1 MIDPGSSGRQTLML
15 RLSRLLQGAGGFR
28 LRRPAQALAAV
39 GVGGQTL
46 TPVSLI
52 DGFSW

>member
-1 MIDPGSSGRQTLML
+1 ML
-15 RLSRLLQGAGGFR
+15 RLSRLPQEVAWIQGAGGFEFV
-28 LRRPAQALAAV
+28 PTGDALAAV

-52 DGFSW
+52 DGSTW